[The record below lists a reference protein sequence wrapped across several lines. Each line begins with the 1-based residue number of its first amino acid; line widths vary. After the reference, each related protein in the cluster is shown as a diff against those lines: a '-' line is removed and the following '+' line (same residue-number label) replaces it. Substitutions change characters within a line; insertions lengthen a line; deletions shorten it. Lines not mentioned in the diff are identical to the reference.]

1 MNQDQFNEL
10 TEKLLTAC
18 KDALGMK
25 AGEYA
30 REGDRLHNFYAAAR
44 KRNQHPLDSL
54 LGMQVK
60 HRVSIDDICEDIVKH
75 GKFPTDEMMLEK
87 FKDDINY
94 NLLAFALIH
103 ELRAQARKEIFAAGL
118 EKSEGSIKE
127 SFDRFIKTEKRLDEY
142 YRACMQQPPRT
153 IKRVEP
159 QFTIPKPSVGYVSV
173 LQAALHPN
181 AMQKVLFNGRK
192 YLPVPEEKENNC
204 TGCFFEKAGLDEC
217 RRFRAVA
224 GSRFDD
230 FCEGAGVIWKKI
242 V

>member
-60 HRVSIDDICEDIVKH
+60 HRVSLDDICEDIVKH
-75 GKFPTDEMMLEK
+75 KKFPTDEMMLEK

-118 EKSEGSIKE
+118 EKPVKIDCVKPAID
-127 SFDRFIKTEKRLDEY
+127 FPDDRFKVKWKGGIYHPINDNNDGCKRCYFDKDYE
-142 YRACMQQPPRT
+142 ACKLFRE
-153 IKRVEP
+153 V
-159 QFTIPKPSVGYVSV
+159 IP
-173 LQAALHPN
+173 LNTL
-181 AMQKVLFNGRK
+181 
-192 YLPVPEEKENNC
+192 
-204 TGCFFEKAGLDEC
+204 
-217 RRFRAVA
+217 
-224 GSRFDD
+224 
-230 FCEGAGVIWKKI
+230 CESGVIWKKI
-242 V
+242 I

>member
-44 KRNQHPLDSL
+44 KLNKHPLDSL

-60 HRVSIDDICEDIVKH
+60 HRVSIDDICDDIVKH
-75 GKFPTDEMMLEK
+75 KKFPSDEMMLEK

-103 ELRAQARKEIFAAGL
+103 ELREKARKEVFAASCPLPEGAVVHK
-118 EKSEGSIKE
+118 EFFIRPAGTISSERALSWTNCVKYNG
-127 SFDRFIKTEKRLDEY
+127 DR
-142 YRACMQQPPRT
+142 
-153 IKRVEP
+153 
-159 QFTIPKPSVGYVSV
+159 
-173 LQAALHPN
+173 
-181 AMQKVLFNGRK
+181 
-192 YLPVPEEKENNC
+192 YLPVSEEEESQC
-204 TGCFFEKAGLDEC
+204 DGCFFYRPDDIECNNECKCFRMIADEC
-217 RRFRAVA
+217 
-224 GSRFDD
+224 GHGL
-230 FCEGAGVIWKKI
+230 CGEEGIIWKKI
-242 V
+242 A

>member
-1 MNQDQFNEL
+1 MDQDQFNEL

-75 GKFPTDEMMLEK
+75 GKFPIDEMMLEK

-103 ELRAQARKEIFAAGL
+103 ELREKAREGFNLPEGAVVHKEWFVERPGTI
-118 EKSEGSIKE
+118 ST
-127 SFDRFIKTEKRLDEY
+127 DR
-142 YRACMQQPPRT
+142 
-153 IKRVEP
+153 
-159 QFTIPKPSVGYVSV
+159 
-173 LQAALHPN
+173 ALAWTN
-181 AMQKVLFNGRK
+181 CVKYNGGR
-192 YLPVPEEKENNC
+192 YLAVNEEEETKC
-204 TGCFFEKAGLDEC
+204 DGCFFYDLDYDLDEDDGDNEC
-217 RRFRAVA
+217 KRFRMIADA
-224 GSRFDD
+224 CGHGL
-230 FCEGAGVIWKKI
+230 CGEEGIIWKKI

>member
-10 TEKLLTAC
+10 TEKLLAAC

-75 GKFPTDEMMLEK
+75 RKFPTDEMMLEK

-103 ELRAQARKEIFAAGL
+103 ELREKERKEIFAAGL

-142 YRACMQQPPRT
+142 YMACMQQPP
-153 IKRVEP
+153 P
-159 QFTIPKPSVGYVSV
+159 IPKPSVGYVSV

-181 AMQKVLFNGRK
+181 WDKRVEYEGRK
-192 YLPVPEEKENNC
+192 YLPVAEEKRKNC
-204 TGCFFEKAGLDEC
+204 KGCFFSNSKERCIEFLRGLNRRCAEC
-217 RRFRAVA
+217 
-224 GSRFDD
+224 GD
-230 FCEGAGVIWKKI
+230 KKI
-242 V
+242 IWLKVV